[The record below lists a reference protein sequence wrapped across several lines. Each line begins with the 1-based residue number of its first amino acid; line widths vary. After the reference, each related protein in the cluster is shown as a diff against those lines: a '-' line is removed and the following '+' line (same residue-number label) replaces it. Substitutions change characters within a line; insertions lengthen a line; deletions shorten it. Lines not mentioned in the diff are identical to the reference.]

1 MTSLATRLRA
11 FAGLVAIAAALLVA
25 LPAQA
30 QSPYNMTLNIDGLAN
45 GNSGNYTNLVSYAW
59 GPDNSPISRGVAPEL
74 TFIVPADTSSVTLIE
89 AAASGHVFPTA
100 ELQHLLNGTATV
112 DILMT
117 NVRVSSVRV
126 AGDQFPS
133 PTDSYVIGPVQIVTL
148 RFTDV
153 TYTFQPVTPTGQ
165 KAGPPVTYSVRF

>member
-11 FAGLVAIAAALLVA
+11 LAGLVAIAAALLVA

-30 QSPYNMTLNIDGLAN
+30 QSPYNMTINIDGLAN

-59 GPDNSPISRGVAPEL
+59 GPAGAPISMGVAPQL
-74 TFIVPADTSSVTLIE
+74 TFTLPANTSSVTLME

-100 ELQHLLNGTATV
+100 ELQHLLQGTATV

-117 NVRVSSVRV
+117 NVRVRSVRI
-126 AGDQFPS
+126 AGDLFPS
-133 PTDSYVIGPVQIVTL
+133 PTDSYQIGPVQIVTL
-148 RFTDV
+148 SFTGV
-153 TYTFQPVTPTGQ
+153 TYTFQPVLPNGQ
-165 KAGPPVTYSVRF
+165 KNGPPVTYFRF